1 MPRHDDP
8 TEIEPRP
15 NPPPMTGTG
24 ATASQ
29 LRQDIDSGATGD
41 KVPMLDPAAAPLG
54 SDAEASGVPPTP
66 KTLALARRME
76 GAGQVRLDPSS
87 RTEDRARLR
96 LATGLGILV
105 LLGVLA
111 VWAGTL

>member
-1 MPRHDDP
+1 
-8 TEIEPRP
+8 
-15 NPPPMTGTG
+15 MTGTG

-54 SDAEASGVPPTP
+54 SDAEASGVPPSPRTV
-66 KTLALARRME
+66 ALARRME
-76 GAGQVRLDPSS
+76 RAGQVRLPDPSS
-87 RTEDRARLR
+87 RTADRAWLR
-96 LATGLGILV
+96 LAIGLGILV
-105 LLGVLA
+105 LIGVLA